1 MAHRACIALRLLYS
15 SFLLKLPLFQYLCL
29 HPLCL
34 VVHEHYNSRL
44 AHVSLMSNLDGIELF
59 IDQILRFLICVIDIV
74 FYLFNRNSLIY
85 ELFIWS
91 AVLALLFNDLID

>member
-1 MAHRACIALRLLYS
+1 
-15 SFLLKLPLFQYLCL
+15 
-29 HPLCL
+29 
-34 VVHEHYNSRL
+34 
-44 AHVSLMSNLDGIELF
+44 MSNLDGIELL
-59 IDQILRFLICVIDIV
+59 IDQILRFLTCVISIV